1 LKRQIFKKQE
11 AFFTF
16 FLLFF
21 LANTYASSP
30 NGQLSSRI
38 TELFD
43 QDWRFLKTDT
53 QNAEKPSFDDTQW
66 RRLNVPHD
74 WSMEDTFDQNNKSGR
89 GGAYL
94 PGRIGW
100 YRKTFILPDNYGLRR
115 IFIEFDGI
123 MANSDVWI
131 NGFLLGKRPYG
142 YVSFSYELTGH
153 LNFGKVSTNII
164 AVRVDNSQQ
173 PASRWYTGSG
183 IYRHVR
189 LVVKSP
195 VHIDQCGVFITTP
208 EVTVDKALVRVKT
221 TLVNQS
227 VVNNKVILN
236 TSLIG
241 PDEKIV
247 QTSESTETIF
257 AGKSVVIQQDITIKN
272 PQLWNL
278 DKPNIYKVSSRICI
292 KKEVIDEA
300 INTFGI
306 RKIRFDAATGFYLND
321 SNLKIKGV
329 CLHQDGG
336 AFGVAVPLRVWE
348 RRFELLKKIGV
359 NAIRTAHNPVAPEF
373 LDLCD
378 RMGFLVMSEF
388 FDTWTALKKPANFGY
403 HLYFKTWW
411 KTDMHD
417 VIIRD
422 RNHPCIILYSVGNE
436 IHDNLNNE
444 EGFKRF
450 IDLRDLA
457 HSLDSTRPVTM
468 ALFRPNNSNVYK
480 NGFAEL
486 MDIVGQN
493 YRENE
498 LIDAHN
504 AKPERK
510 VIGTENGHSLKI
522 WSTLRDNPFMI
533 GQFLWAGVDY
543 NGEEDWPYVVSDAGL
558 MDRTGAL
565 KPRAYERQSW
575 WSDKPMVY
583 IARNVESTEI
593 MQKDGSDATDLIS
606 KLVSDWT
613 PRNIE
618 TYKTANV
625 QVFSNCEEVELLL
638 NEHSLGSKAR
648 PSDESPYKWSIP
660 FEPGTIKAIGKNKGQ
675 VLTTYELRTAT
686 QPFKISLTADKS
698 GITDEWDDLSYITA
712 TIVDKDGIQCP
723 EANLSVKFDISG
735 PGIILAV
742 DNGDRA
748 SKEPVQAQERR
759 TFKGQCIAIVRAMAP
774 NGKITIKAT
783 AKALT
788 SGSVIIEAVK

>member
-1 LKRQIFKKQE
+1 
-11 AFFTF
+11 
-16 FLLFF
+16 
-21 LANTYASSP
+21 
-30 NGQLSSRI
+30 
-38 TELFD
+38 
-43 QDWRFLKTDT
+43 
-53 QNAEKPSFDDTQW
+53 
-66 RRLNVPHD
+66 
-74 WSMEDTFDQNNKSGR
+74 M
-89 GGAYL
+89 
-94 PGRIGW
+94 
-100 YRKTFILPDNYGLRR
+100 
-115 IFIEFDGI
+115 
-123 MANSDVWI
+123 
-131 NGFLLGKRPYG
+131 
-142 YVSFSYELTGH
+142 
-153 LNFGKVSTNII
+153 
-164 AVRVDNSQQ
+164 
-173 PASRWYTGSG
+173 
-183 IYRHVR
+183 
-189 LVVKSP
+189 
-195 VHIDQCGVFITTP
+195 
-208 EVTVDKALVRVKT
+208 
-221 TLVNQS
+221 
-227 VVNNKVILN
+227 
-236 TSLIG
+236 
-241 PDEKIV
+241 
-247 QTSESTETIF
+247 
-257 AGKSVVIQQDITIKN
+257 
-272 PQLWNL
+272 
-278 DKPNIYKVSSRICI
+278 
-292 KKEVIDEA
+292 
-300 INTFGI
+300 
-306 RKIRFDAATGFYLND
+306 
-321 SNLKIKGV
+321 
-329 CLHQDGG
+329 
-336 AFGVAVPLRVWE
+336 
-348 RRFELLKKIGV
+348 
-359 NAIRTAHNPVAPEF
+359 
-373 LDLCD
+373 
-378 RMGFLVMSEF
+378 
-388 FDTWTALKKPANFGY
+388 
-403 HLYFKTWW
+403 
-411 KTDMHD
+411 
-417 VIIRD
+417 
-422 RNHPCIILYSVGNE
+422 
-436 IHDNLNNE
+436 
-444 EGFKRF
+444 
-450 IDLRDLA
+450 
-457 HSLDSTRPVTM
+457 
-468 ALFRPNNSNVYK
+468 
-480 NGFAEL
+480 
-486 MDIVGQN
+486 
-493 YRENE
+493 
-498 LIDAHN
+498 IDAHN

-723 EANLSVKFDISG
+723 EANLSVKFNISG